1 MPRLGL
7 RLTPHGHLLLDAA
20 EDAPILDNAVAERLA
35 EAFGRSTGHGLVQ
48 LGAGEVGHALPP
60 VFVWW
65 RDFAARYVGTLCLHA
80 SGAAS
85 EAEPS
90 PLLPRVP
97 PPSEADFATLVLT
110 APMMPGAEYLDAD
123 TLLALWD
130 EMGAAFAASR
140 AGSGA
145 DLQTFLKNLNPAWNL
160 VGRVHFNLAE
170 NRHDAA
176 GLAPSARHG
185 AAGRGRASPALRARR
200 AASRPGARPPG

>member
-1 MPRLGL
+1 MSRFIRIGI
-7 RLTPHGHLLLDAA
+7 TPHGHLLLDAA

-85 EAEPS
+85 EAELS
-90 PLLPRVP
+90 PLLPGVP

-123 TLLALWD
+123 TLLGFCQISA
-130 EMGAAFAASR
+130 
-140 AGSGA
+140 
-145 DLQTFLKNLNPAWNL
+145 NPDQ
-160 VGRVHFNLAE
+160 E
-170 NRHDAA
+170 
-176 GLAPSARHG
+176 
-185 AAGRGRASPALRARR
+185 
-200 AASRPGARPPG
+200 

>member
-65 RDFAARYVGTLCLHA
+65 RDFAARYVATVCLQPRA
-80 SGAAS
+80 PPQGR
-85 EAEPS
+85 PS

-97 PPSEADFATLVLT
+97 PPSRSGLRHPCLDGADDA
-110 APMMPGAEYLDAD
+110 GGGISDAD
-123 TLLALWD
+123 VLLALW
-130 EMGAAFAASR
+130 A
-140 AGSGA
+140 
-145 DLQTFLKNLNPAWNL
+145 
-160 VGRVHFNLAE
+160 
-170 NRHDAA
+170 
-176 GLAPSARHG
+176 
-185 AAGRGRASPALRARR
+185 
-200 AASRPGARPPG
+200 